1 MNIFENGDTDRTPG
15 ALIKLGN
22 GKEYFVIS
30 GVACSGC
37 AFENDFVDVC
47 FGANRSSPPVKFVDK
62 LTYLKQQMRQ

>member
-1 MNIFENGDTDRTPG
+1 MNPFENGDTDRTVG

-47 FGANRSSPPVKFVDK
+47 FHSKCSFPPVNFVDK
-62 LTYLKQQMRQ
+62 LTYLRQQMRQ